1 MERVDRFKK
10 AFEYLRYN
18 GLATTQLDVAKKM
31 GSQRSNISSA
41 LNGNERYLTDNLLAK
56 FNEAFGGVFN
66 VNWLIT
72 GEGSMLKGS
81 PPTILPVASYI
92 RENLV
97 NVPYVP
103 AVAKASFVES
113 LYDTTYEMDSYGI
126 MPEDGE
132 DLMSGDYIVYQI
144 NGDSMAPN
152 IPNASKVLAKKI
164 PEEKW
169 EMASGVIII
178 VYGKTLTIKRILKN
192 GLFDG
197 NYLTLKADNPEY
209 GQFQVERKEIRGIWK
224 AIRIVSKKIF

>member
-1 MERVDRFKK
+1 METVRERLIKFLAYKHLSQGKFEHSVNLSTGFVSKVGDSIRANNLKK
-10 AFEYLRYN
+10 IEVVYP
-18 GLATTQLDVAKKM
+18 D
-31 GSQRSNISSA
+31 
-41 LNGNERYLTDNLLAK
+41 LNLS
-56 FNEAFGGVFN
+56 
-66 VNWLIT
+66 WLIT

-152 IPNASKVLAKKI
+152 IPNASKVLARKI

>member
-1 MERVDRFKK
+1 METVRERLIKFLAYKHLSQGKFEHSVNLSTGFVSKVGDSIRANNLKK
-10 AFEYLRYN
+10 IEVVYP
-18 GLATTQLDVAKKM
+18 D
-31 GSQRSNISSA
+31 
-41 LNGNERYLTDNLLAK
+41 LNLS
-56 FNEAFGGVFN
+56 
-66 VNWLIT
+66 WLIT

>member
-1 MERVDRFKK
+1 METVRERLVGFLAYKHLSQGK
-10 AFEYLRYN
+10 FEQSVGLSN
-18 GLATTQLDVAKKM
+18 GFVAKVGDTIRANNLKKI
-31 GSQRSNISSA
+31 QEVYPDLNIP
-41 LNGNERYLTDNLLAK
+41 
-56 FNEAFGGVFN
+56 
-66 VNWLIT
+66 WLIT
-72 GEGSMLKGS
+72 GEGSMLKDA
-81 PPTILPVASYI
+81 PPTISPVKSYI

-144 NGDSMAPN
+144 NGDSMSPN
-152 IPNASKVLAKKI
+152 IPNTSKVLAKKI

-169 EMASGVIII
+169 EMASGVVII

-209 GQFQVERKEIRGIWK
+209 GQFQVERTEIRGMWQ

>member
-1 MERVDRFKK
+1 METVRERLIKFLAYKHLSQGKFEHSVNLSTGFVSKVGDSIRANNLKK
-10 AFEYLRYN
+10 IEVVYP
-18 GLATTQLDVAKKM
+18 D
-31 GSQRSNISSA
+31 
-41 LNGNERYLTDNLLAK
+41 LNLS
-56 FNEAFGGVFN
+56 
-66 VNWLIT
+66 WLIT
-72 GEGSMLKGS
+72 GEGSMLKGA
-81 PPTILPVASYI
+81 PPTISPVASYI

>member
-1 MERVDRFKK
+1 METVRERLIKFLAYKHLSQGKFEHSVNLSTGFVSKVGDSIRANNLKK
-10 AFEYLRYN
+10 IEVVYP
-18 GLATTQLDVAKKM
+18 D
-31 GSQRSNISSA
+31 
-41 LNGNERYLTDNLLAK
+41 LNLS
-56 FNEAFGGVFN
+56 
-66 VNWLIT
+66 WLIT

-113 LYDTTYEMDSYGI
+113 LYDTTYEMDSYCI

>member
-1 MERVDRFKK
+1 METVRERLVGFLAYKHLSQGK
-10 AFEYLRYN
+10 FEQSVGLSN
-18 GLATTQLDVAKKM
+18 GFVAKVGDSIRANNLKKI
-31 GSQRSNISSA
+31 QDAYPDLNIP
-41 LNGNERYLTDNLLAK
+41 
-56 FNEAFGGVFN
+56 
-66 VNWLIT
+66 WLIT
-72 GEGSMLKGS
+72 GEGSMLKNTNS
-81 PPTILPVASYI
+81 AASSVKVYL
-92 RENLV
+92 RENLM

-113 LYDTTYEMDSYGI
+113 LYDTTYDMDTYGV

-152 IPNASKVLAKKI
+152 IPNTSKVLAKKI

-169 EMASGVIII
+169 ETASGVIVI

-197 NYLTLKADNPEY
+197 NYITLKADNPEY
-209 GQFQVERKEIRGIWK
+209 GQFQVERREIRGMWQ
-224 AIRIVSKKIF
+224 AIRIVSKRIV